1 MKKILPVLIAVLF
14 LAGCKVD
21 VETTV
26 NTDDL
31 VSHEHKLVAGN
42 INVEVPACND
52 FEDSR
57 KESKSLIRIK
67 EQMPAVFS
75 GAEYKECYK
84 EKFNSYA
91 SFIVPVG
98 VGFIADDMK
107 AVNAGI
113 YIFSNDELYA
123 GMMITPET
131 IKRLQS
137 AKKSAPGDLKLQMTL
152 VLEKGKLPIPNIAAM
167 SVFMTGTEAK
177 NKPLIASRVG
187 IVGKEV
193 RFKLS
198 DVSNAL
204 LESGNIAPVL
214 YKAEMLEKLVA
225 NLKKND

>member
-1 MKKILPVLIAVLF
+1 MKKILPVLIAVSL

-91 SFIVPVG
+91 SFTVPVG

-107 AVNAGI
+107 AVNAEI
-113 YIFSNDELYA
+113 YILSNDELYA
-123 GMMITPET
+123 GVMITPEA
-131 IKRLQS
+131 IKRLKS
-137 AKKSAPGDLKLQMTL
+137 AKKSSPGDLKLQMTL
-152 VLEKGKLPIPNIAAM
+152 VLEKGNLPIPDIAAM

-187 IVGKEV
+187 IAGKEV

-204 LESGNIAPVL
+204 IESGNIAPVL

-225 NLKKND
+225 NLKKD